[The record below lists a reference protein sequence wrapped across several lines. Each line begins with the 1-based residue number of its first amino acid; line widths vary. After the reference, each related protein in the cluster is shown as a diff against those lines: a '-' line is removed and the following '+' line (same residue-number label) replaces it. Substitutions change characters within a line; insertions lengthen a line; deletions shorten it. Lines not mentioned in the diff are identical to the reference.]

1 MSELSLV
8 SQLPSFSPP
17 ERQHTNP
24 ICHGYAVFQE
34 LQTLNKQY
42 QFPANLTSH
51 LHTELLQMVPFQHWV
66 SFALRL
72 IVPTAQEEPVAP
84 V

>member
-51 LHTELLQMVPFQHWV
+51 PHTELLQMVPFQHWV
-66 SFALRL
+66 SFALLL